1 MVLAKTNKGITLV
14 EMLVT
19 VALLVIVSTIAVP
32 GFNQLLQSHRSST
45 QAQLFFQSVQYART
59 EAVRQNV
66 AISIRPHN
74 NGWCVHSGNSCTAAT
89 ALRELSD
96 TSQLSNNTFTSMSF
110 NGRGR
115 RVTPAAAN
123 VTVRFQPK
131 PCTGNSA
138 SLIDISAL
146 GHPLLRRG
154 ACQ

>member
-1 MVLAKTNKGITLV
+1 MVLAKTNKGVTLV

-59 EAVRQNV
+59 EAVRQNA

-74 NGWCVHSGNSCTAAT
+74 NGWCVHSGNSCTAET
-89 ALRELSD
+89 ALREFSD
-96 TSQLSNNTFTSMSF
+96 TSQLSGNTFTTMAF
-110 NGRGR
+110 DGRGR
-115 RVTPAAAN
+115 RVTPAGAN